1 MERLRT
7 LKTLCITLL
16 AVLVVELAFLV
27 LQLRPASLTLWV
39 TLAVIALSSLLLA
52 RMALGV
58 IRELK
63 ERQEGEGRRADG
75 FFQKPKKWRK
85 EKGTGRKDF
94 NGILFATARR
104 ADR

>member
-27 LQLRPASLTLWV
+27 VQVRPAATTLWV

-63 ERQEGEGRRADG
+63 ERQEG
-75 FFQKPKKWRK
+75 
-85 EKGTGRKDF
+85 
-94 NGILFATARR
+94 
-104 ADR
+104 